1 MTEWPALIVAFL
13 AVVLRIFV
21 IRSKPYEIH
30 EVMAEAQSQCFP
42 QGKTSFRRVGGGEY
56 GAGLVSNIGSAD
68 RTPDLGGRP
77 NPESGEK

>member
-30 EVMAEAQSQCFP
+30 EVMSEAQSQCFP
-42 QGKTSFRRVGGGEY
+42 KGKTPFRRVGGGEY
-56 GAGLVSNIGSAD
+56 GAELVSSIGSAD
-68 RTPDLGGRP
+68 RTSDPERKP
-77 NPESGEK
+77 NPGSGEK